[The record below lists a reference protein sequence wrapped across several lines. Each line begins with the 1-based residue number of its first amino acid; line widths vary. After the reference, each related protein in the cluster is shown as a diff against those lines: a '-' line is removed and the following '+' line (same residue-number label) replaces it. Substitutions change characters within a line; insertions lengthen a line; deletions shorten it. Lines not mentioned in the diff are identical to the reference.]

1 MTRLALALG
10 VLTLAASAADA
21 APKKKKAG
29 KAAKAPKAA
38 PEPSKEAPDVDD
50 AVDVDE
56 PKPAGE
62 AKDAKDPKDPKDKE
76 TAQAAEEEAAGEE
89 EEEEED
95 TSEPEPEKPK
105 PKAPAKAGEF
115 KKQDLRGHAVDQDA
129 GKNIFLKDRF
139 FADKLDTPKT
149 EKGTLVQGSISTS
162 TFAYTESGGTLGMNL
177 GDSGS
182 KFNRLFGEVRL
193 QTDFRHIGGGAW
205 DARIDVRARAV
216 NTPDETSL
224 SSDDTNHVQSGFNG
238 TNELEVREAW
248 LVRSGKRSDLFFGR
262 QFITDLGAVKID
274 GLRIDYAQSEKFTLI
289 SFAGLYPLRGSRSL
303 TTDYIPLKDNSF
315 GPAGRF
321 VGSGGFGAAYRT
333 LNMHGAFGGVALVP
347 FSSEAPRVYGTAN
360 GYLRSGP
367 KLDLY
372 HFAILDV
379 VGSAGFALT
388 NLSAGANFKP
398 NQRLR
403 LTASVNH
410 VDTETLNVQANAF
423 LSPGD
428 PDTATGGGKIQNETF
443 VRRLSTTSA
452 RGSVSAGLGSLQ
464 RFEITVASAFRYR
477 PAFSLT
483 SFDGMTTVNLAA
495 AKGVDVFASL
505 MDRRSF
511 ADLRLG
517 VDVSRSFAIGTI
529 AFQRSSVLAARVFGA
544 REFRQGRGEIEAEL
558 GYATT
563 KDTGG
568 GTMCAPP
575 MVDPTQC
582 FGTSKGSILSL
593 GGNVFYRFNSNW
605 FGLGSV
611 FVSRQA
617 ITRAE
622 GTAVTEDPPILGVT
636 GFGRIAYRF

>member
-1 MTRLALALG
+1 MKAIAIALG
-10 VLTLAASAADA
+10 VVTLAAGAVDA

-29 KAAKAPKAA
+29 KAQKAPKPAA
-38 PEPSKEAPDVDD
+38 EPKEAPDPDD
-50 AVDVDE
+50 VEASDAPE
-56 PKPAGE
+56 PE
-62 AKDAKDPKDPKDKE
+62 AKDAKAAKDPKDKE
-76 TAQAAEEEAAGEE
+76 TAQAADEEAAGD
-89 EEEEED
+89 EEEED
-95 TSEPEPEKPK
+95 TSEPEPEPEPKAK

-139 FADKLDTPKT
+139 FADKLDTEKS

-162 TFAYTESGGTLGMNL
+162 TFAYTESGGTLGTNL

-193 QTDFRHIGGGAW
+193 QTDFRHISGGAW
-205 DARIDVRARAV
+205 DARIDVRARGV

-238 TNELEVREAW
+238 TNELDVREAW

-262 QFITDLGAVKID
+262 QYITDLGALKID

-303 TTDYIPLKDNSF
+303 TTDYIPLKDNSQND
-315 GPAGRF
+315 AGRF

-333 LNMHGAFGGVALVP
+333 LNLHGAFGGVALVP
-347 FSSEAPRVYGTAN
+347 FSSEAPRIYGTAN
-360 GYLRSGP
+360 GYYRTGP

-372 HFAILDV
+372 HFAIVDL
-379 VGSAGFALT
+379 VGSAGLSLT

-423 LSPGD
+423 LTA
-428 PDTATGGGKIQNETF
+428 PDNNTTTGGGKIQNETY
-443 VRRLSTTSA
+443 VSRLSTTSA

-464 RFEITVASAFRYR
+464 RFEITVASTFRYR
-477 PAFSLT
+477 PAFSLI
-483 SFDGMTTVNLAA
+483 SADGMTTVNLAA

-517 VDVSRSFAIGTI
+517 VDVSRSFAVGTI
-529 AFQRSSVLAARVFGA
+529 AFQRSSVLALRAFGA
-544 REFRQGRGEIEAEL
+544 REFRQGRGEIEAEV
-558 GYATT
+558 GYSTT

-575 MVDPTQC
+575 VVDPGQC
-582 FGTSKGSILSL
+582 FGTSNGAILSL

-605 FGLGSV
+605 FGLGSL
-611 FVSRQA
+611 FVSRQS

-622 GTAVTEDPPILGVT
+622 GTAVTEDPPILGIT
-636 GFGRIAYRF
+636 GFARIAYRF